1 MEASGESILPLQ
13 LEPPELYYFLL
24 TVYII
29 LLVYSCTFMHEI
41 LAGMST
47 HIIQLLQGLC
57 SDGLWRYGV
66 FWSFKSETN
75 GWILT
80 WGDGYVNKMIE
91 DRQMGDLSASPTVRK
106 NQTIPSS
113 WCKKSYPFCPIEAAL
128 MRMPSHLYPLGE
140 GIIGKVALT
149 GQHCWISANEL
160 CSTAMH
166 KYQEDWQLQFAAG
179 IKTVLLVPVVPHGV
193 LQLGSLDTVFESAV
207 LVALIKDMF
216 HKLCDASVSHAS
228 LSTGSAYS
236 NNLSLP
242 TATLSINHPD
252 VNLIYSSAQIVNA
265 DHHSLTHPFSTS
277 EIPILEDITI
287 GSYRTIPTGWPNGL
301 LGDNC
306 TIGHE
311 YFEGFS
317 LTDMAHW
324 NQENTHGSTI
334 VVNDGAMLSNTSI
347 HSEFHG
353 DLMVMSREEH
363 ELFTWRCRLKQQE
376 PTSPALPQ
384 LNDNSADLYV
394 QLETNNYAELLLD
407 TIIYQ
412 TGHTSNIESAPS
424 AESPISCKTQVKKD
438 HSLRVDESP
447 ISDIPGR
454 QDLSPISMNEGF
466 ISCAMTDGYVEI
478 NKTIPEECLVENTHK
493 INSAEIK
500 RRCRKVE
507 LQRPRPRDRQ
517 LIQDRM
523 KGLRELIPNASK
535 CSIDALLDKTIA
547 YMLFLQSV
555 SEKAEKIQNTLEDK
569 ESHDETQKLLERCP
583 LRVEE
588 LNQPGHLLI
597 EMLCEDY
604 EVFLEMAHVLKGLKV
619 SILKGVLEYRSDK
632 FCARFVIEGSD
643 GFNQMQILCPLMHL
657 LRRR

>member
-1 MEASGESILPLQ
+1 
-13 LEPPELYYFLL
+13 
-24 TVYII
+24 
-29 LLVYSCTFMHEI
+29 
-41 LAGMST
+41 MST

-57 SDGLWRYGV
+57 SDGLWKYGV

-91 DRQMGDLSASPTVRK
+91 DRRMGDLSAGPTVHK
-106 NQTIPSS
+106 NQIIPSS
-113 WCKKSYPFCPIEAAL
+113 CCNKSYQFCPIEAAL

-140 GIIGKVALT
+140 GIIGEVALT

-160 CSTAMH
+160 CPTAMH
-166 KYQEDWQLQFAAG
+166 KYQEDWQLQFSAG

-193 LQLGSLDTVFESAV
+193 LQLGSLDMVFESAA

-216 HKLCDASVSHAS
+216 HKLCDALVSHAS

-236 NNLSLP
+236 NNLRLQ

-252 VNLIYSSAQIVNA
+252 ASLIDSSAQILNV

-277 EIPILEDITI
+277 EVPILEDITI
-287 GSYRTIPTGWPNGL
+287 GSYRTSPTGWPNGL
-301 LGDNC
+301 LGDNG

-317 LTDMAHW
+317 LTDMSHW
-324 NQENTHGSTI
+324 NQKNTHGSTI
-334 VVNDGAMLSNTSI
+334 VLNDGVMISNTSI
-347 HSEFHG
+347 HSEFHR

-363 ELFTWRCRLKQQE
+363 ELFMWHCRLKQQE
-376 PTSPALPQ
+376 PTSPPLPQ
-384 LNDNSADLYV
+384 ANGNNADFDV

-407 TIIYQ
+407 TIINQ
-412 TGHTSNIESAPS
+412 IGHTSNSESFPS
-424 AESPISCKTQVKKD
+424 TDSPFSCETQVKKED
-438 HSLRVDESP
+438 HSLRVDESS
-447 ISDIPGR
+447 ISDIPGG
-454 QDLSPISMNEGF
+454 QELSPISMNEGF
-466 ISCAMTDGYVEI
+466 ISCAMTDGCMGI
-478 NKTIPEECLVENTHK
+478 NKTITEECSVESTHG

-507 LQRPRPRDRQ
+507 LQKPRPRDRQ

-555 SEKAEKIQNTLEDK
+555 SEKAEKIQNTLEGK
-569 ESHDETQKLLERCP
+569 ESHNETKKQLEGCP

-597 EMLCEDY
+597 EILCEDY

-619 SILKGVLEYRSDK
+619 SILKGVLEHRSDK
-632 FCARFVIEGSD
+632 LWARFVIEGSD

>member
-1 MEASGESILPLQ
+1 
-13 LEPPELYYFLL
+13 
-24 TVYII
+24 
-29 LLVYSCTFMHEI
+29 MHEI

-91 DRQMGDLSASPTVRK
+91 DWQMGDLSASPTVRK

-216 HKLCDASVSHAS
+216 HKICDASVSHAS

-301 LGDNC
+301 LGDNG

-353 DLMVMSREEH
+353 DVM
-363 ELFTWRCRLKQQE
+363 
-376 PTSPALPQ
+376 
-384 LNDNSADLYV
+384 
-394 QLETNNYAELLLD
+394 LETNNYAELLLD

-454 QDLSPISMNEGF
+454 QDLSPISINEGF
-466 ISCAMTDGYVEI
+466 ISCAMTDGRVEI
-478 NKTIPEECLVENTHK
+478 NKTIPEECLVENTHR

-555 SEKAEKIQNTLEDK
+555 SEKAEKNTLEDK
-569 ESHDETQKLLERCP
+569 ESHDETKKQLERCP

>member
-1 MEASGESILPLQ
+1 
-13 LEPPELYYFLL
+13 
-24 TVYII
+24 
-29 LLVYSCTFMHEI
+29 MHEI

-91 DRQMGDLSASPTVRK
+91 DWQMGDLSASPTVRK

-216 HKLCDASVSHAS
+216 HKICDASVSHAS

-301 LGDNC
+301 LGDNG

-353 DLMVMSREEH
+353 DVMVMSREEH
-363 ELFTWRCRLKQQE
+363 ELFTWRCRLKQE

-454 QDLSPISMNEGF
+454 QDLSPISINEGF
-466 ISCAMTDGYVEI
+466 ISCAMTDGRVEI
-478 NKTIPEECLVENTHK
+478 NKTIPEECLVENTHR

-569 ESHDETQKLLERCP
+569 ESHDETKKQLERCP

-597 EMLCEDY
+597 ELHDSRSFRDSLFACFILIQMLCEDY

>member
-1 MEASGESILPLQ
+1 
-13 LEPPELYYFLL
+13 
-24 TVYII
+24 
-29 LLVYSCTFMHEI
+29 MHEI

-57 SDGLWRYGV
+57 SDGLWKYGV

-91 DRQMGDLSASPTVRK
+91 DRQMGDLSAGATVRK
-106 NQTIPSS
+106 NQIIPST
-113 WCKKSYPFCPIEAAL
+113 CCNKSYPFCPIEAAL

-160 CSTAMH
+160 GSTAMH
-166 KYQEDWQLQFAAG
+166 KHLYFQYQEDWQLQFAAG

-193 LQLGSLDTVFESAV
+193 LHLGSLDTIFESAA

-236 NNLSLP
+236 NNLRLP

-252 VNLIYSSAQIVNA
+252 VNLIDSSAQILNV

-277 EIPILEDITI
+277 EVPILEDITI
-287 GSYRTIPTGWPNGL
+287 GSYRTSPTGWPNGL
-301 LGDNC
+301 LGDNG

-317 LTDMAHW
+317 LTDMTHW

-334 VVNDGAMLSNTSI
+334 VLNDGVVISNTSI
-347 HSEFHG
+347 HSEFHR
-353 DLMVMSREEH
+353 DLMVMSREEQ
-363 ELFTWRCRLKQQE
+363 ELFMWHCRSKQQE

-384 LNDNSADLYV
+384 VNGNDADFYV
-394 QLETNNYAELLLD
+394 LLETNNYAELLLD
-407 TIIYQ
+407 TIIDQ
-412 TGHTSNIESAPS
+412 IGHTSNSESSPS
-424 AESPISCKTQVKKD
+424 TDSPFSCETQVKKED
-438 HSLRVDESP
+438 HSLRVDESS
-447 ISDIPGR
+447 ISDIPGG
-454 QDLSPISMNEGF
+454 QELSPISMNEGF
-466 ISCAMTDGYVEI
+466 ISCAMTDGCMGI
-478 NKTIPEECLVENTHK
+478 NKTITEECLVESTLG

-500 RRCRKVE
+500 RRYRKVE
-507 LQRPRPRDRQ
+507 LQKPRPRDRQ

-555 SEKAEKIQNTLEDK
+555 SEKAEKRCLMPVTLRQIQNTLEDK
-569 ESHDETQKLLERCP
+569 ESHNETKKQLEGCP
-583 LRVEE
+583 LRVEQ

-619 SILKGVLEYRSDK
+619 SILKGVLEHRSDK
-632 FCARFVIEGSD
+632 LWARFVIEGSD

-657 LRRR
+657 LRRI